1 MRYLITF
8 SYDGSEFHGYQKQ
21 PNKRTVQ
28 KELEEVLTKINNNE
42 KVTITSSGRTDA
54 GVHALNQKAHFDLNT
69 KLDETKLLNSINSL
83 LPEDIHVSKIL
94 VVDDDFH
101 ARFNANGK
109 EYIYKIN
116 NGEYNPLERKY
127 VFQTPKKL
135 DILAMERAIKYFE
148 GTHNFKSFTKSD
160 EEREERDDYVRT
172 ISQTNL
178 IRDPKD
184 LNKITLVFVGTGFLR
199 YMVRNMVGILIE
211 VGEGKRKSE
220 DIISILRS
228 EDRKCAGKCANPE
241 GLYLKNVFY

>member
-101 ARFNANGK
+101 ARFNANDK

-148 GTHNFKSFTKSD
+148 GTHNFKSFTKTD
-160 EEREERDDYVRT
+160 EEKDDYVRT
-172 ISQTNL
+172 ISQASL
-178 IRDPKD
+178 VRDPKD
-184 LNKITLVFVGTGFLR
+184 INKITLVFIGTGFLR
-199 YMVRNMVGILIE
+199 YMVRNMVGTLIE
-211 VGEGKRKSE
+211 IGEGKRKSE
-220 DIISILRS
+220 DIIDILKC
-228 EDRKCAGKCANPE
+228 EDRTKAGKTASAC